1 MRYILK
7 LGAILMVYC
16 LVAGSLLAFVQ
27 IKTAPI
33 IKANKEAASGDVVR
47 VQVLPDMDG
56 GFVQNEEGA
65 EFTYWTGYKDAAKS
79 DPGGYIFIA
88 YGKGY
93 QSTVETMVG
102 VDTDFT
108 ITGTIVLFQQE
119 TPGMGDKIDKLLPG
133 QEHPWVH
140 QFVGISSSDKIA
152 LSDDDGVI
160 DGITGA
166 TVTSLAVTKSIDL
179 GLKNLQASLSGAEL
193 VVEEEEEDDLM
204 NMLMGDDEEEE
215 EDIMGQLMGDEEDDD
230 EDGDE

>member
-47 VQVLPDMDG
+47 VQVLSGMDG
-56 GFVQNEEGA
+56 GFVQNEEGS
-65 EFTYWTGYKDAAKS
+65 EFKYWTGYTDAAQT

-88 YGKGY
+88 YGEGY

-108 ITGTIVLFQQE
+108 ITGTKVLFQGE
-119 TPGMGDKIDKLLPG
+119 TPGIGDGIVKLLPG
-133 QEHPWVH
+133 MENPWVH
-140 QFVGISSSDKIA
+140 QFVGKSASDKIA

-160 DGITGA
+160 DGISGA

-193 VVEEEEEDDLM
+193 VVEEVEEDNMMD
-204 NMLMGDDEEEE
+204 MLMGGGEEEE
-215 EDIMGQLMGDEEDDD
+215 EKDNMMDQLMGGGGE
-230 EDGDE
+230 